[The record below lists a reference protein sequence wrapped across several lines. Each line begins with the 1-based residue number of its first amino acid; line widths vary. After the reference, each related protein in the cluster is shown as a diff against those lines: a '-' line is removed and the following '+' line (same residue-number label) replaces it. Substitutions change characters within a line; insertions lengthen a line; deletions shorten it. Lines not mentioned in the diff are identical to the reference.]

1 MRSIVKTAVF
11 VVIALFREKGFL
23 DDKAPPPGK
32 IFEVLIEKFAEYTIC
47 DEFMEKNARLYLPE
61 TFEISSFAII
71 PKEYSEIPI
80 TKTSLNKLLFHSNCR
95 TNNLF

>member
-47 DEFMEKNARLYLPE
+47 DEFMEKMLDYICLKRLKYLLLL
-61 TFEISSFAII
+61 SF
-71 PKEYSEIPI
+71 PKSIRRY
-80 TKTSLNKLLFHSNCR
+80 R
-95 TNNLF
+95 